1 MAQDTTPALVLY
13 VGDGSQ
19 TRFEVPFD
27 KGAYGEIKVAFVRR
41 GLTDYT
47 YNPDTYTVSGYLYA
61 WNGGVY
67 TKTETVNTTT
77 PLYDKYGE
85 ATGDTW
91 TEGMYREPK
100 NDIFTQAVVE
110 WTGDVL
116 TTNDVICIVR
126 DTVKDQPYTYPNNQ
140 KHIERALDNLARQIQ
155 ELQLTADNA
164 LKVDPS
170 WNYTLEDPNKM
181 DPIAWLQTIVRSK
194 GKTLRE
200 LRVDN
205 GYIAYTA
212 DDPDSTTKT
221 WEVLAGVKTGAA
233 GTISHIR
240 ENEIIL
246 EDNTHVPYLEYS
258 VDGGNS
264 WKTAGSMGAS
274 TWGNIYGDITNQA
287 DLFDTFVKKTG
298 DTMTG
303 TLTLTSAGAMFPV
316 EIKHSGGEYT
326 PTLYFK
332 SASNLS
338 PAIIMDMLSSTI
350 RPYPSSSGYGTLGA
364 SNGHWERIYVNK
376 INNGADILVPVTSA
390 QDTMALKSQVDLAAN
405 SGRMITAQGLWY
417 AKMDSA
423 TVAPAAEDGTNYA
436 DFSQVDGQGNP
447 VIVTYNRVSG
457 AWVQDQTITP
467 PAEYDGYVPIT
478 SKIWDIPEQ
487 AGQQGG
493 RILWNHVSKEFT
505 PYPQIVSF
513 DSIEVTGTS
522 TVVMPNNP
530 ANGQIVNKQY
540 VDGAITTAST
550 SIESQILPQITD
562 IVVTDITGV
571 ITVTLSKTATPA
583 IKAALGGTA
592 IAGSWANID
601 NVYTF
606 TPTTVADILD
616 SDWVITL
623 S

>member
-447 VIVTYNRVSG
+447 VIVTYSRVSG
-457 AWVQDQTITP
+457 VWVQDQTITP

>member
-212 DDPDSTTKT
+212 DDPDSATKT

-583 IKAALGGTA
+583 IKAVLGGTA
-592 IAGSWANID
+592 IAGSWTNID
-601 NVYTF
+601 NVHTF
-606 TPTTVADILD
+606 TPTTASDILD

>member
-274 TWGNIYGDITNQA
+274 TWGNIYGDIINQA

-447 VIVTYNRVSG
+447 VIVTYSRVSG
-457 AWVQDQTITP
+457 VWVQDQTITP

>member
-1 MAQDTTPALVLY
+1 M
-13 VGDGSQ
+13 
-19 TRFEVPFD
+19 
-27 KGAYGEIKVAFVRR
+27 
-41 GLTDYT
+41 
-47 YNPDTYTVSGYLYA
+47 
-61 WNGGVY
+61 
-67 TKTETVNTTT
+67 
-77 PLYDKYGE
+77 
-85 ATGDTW
+85 
-91 TEGMYREPK
+91 
-100 NDIFTQAVVE
+100 
-110 WTGDVL
+110 
-116 TTNDVICIVR
+116 
-126 DTVKDQPYTYPNNQ
+126 
-140 KHIERALDNLARQIQ
+140 DNLARQIQ

-447 VIVTYNRVSG
+447 VIVTYSRVSG
-457 AWVQDQTITP
+457 VWVQDQTITP

-583 IKAALGGTA
+583 IKAVLGGTA
-592 IAGSWANID
+592 IAGSWTNID
-601 NVYTF
+601 NVHTF
-606 TPTTVADILD
+606 TPTTASDILD

>member
-212 DDPDSTTKT
+212 DDPDSATKT

-571 ITVTLSKTATPA
+571 ITVTL
-583 IKAALGGTA
+583 IGFRLGNHTIIG
-592 IAGSWANID
+592 GS
-601 NVYTF
+601 
-606 TPTTVADILD
+606 PC
-616 SDWVITL
+616 
-623 S
+623 

>member
-447 VIVTYNRVSG
+447 VIVTYSRVSG
-457 AWVQDQTITP
+457 VWVQDQTITP

-583 IKAALGGTA
+583 IKAVLGGTA
-592 IAGSWANID
+592 IAGSWTNID
-601 NVYTF
+601 NVHTF
-606 TPTTVADILD
+606 TPTTASDILD